1 MTLQVTQLAGFG
13 SGGGEV
19 RIVGS
24 VAGLVSSTTQ
34 MTHAMGNIDVGP
46 ASGTKKII
54 IAVTWNDNDPQ
65 TVSSLTVGGVSLT
78 EQLAVA
84 DPGTEDIGAAIWSGD
99 IASINGSQAISVI
112 LSGNVRSVGVSGVAV
127 SGLLSI
133 TADNSDGDDS
143 TLNLTITN
151 LAAPAGGV
159 AIACGASSAH
169 NTSATWGALTER
181 ADLQTGGSDSD
192 DHRHTAAWDLGLR
205 TAVNE
210 TLDFGS
216 GAQTAAAGAGFR

>member
-1 MTLQVTQLAGFG
+1 MTLQVTQIAGFG
-13 SGGGEV
+13 VGGGDV
-19 RIVGS
+19 QIVGS
-24 VAGLVSSTTQ
+24 VAGLVTTTSQ
-34 MTHAMGNIDVGP
+34 TTHAMGNIDVGP
-46 ASGTKKII
+46 ASGDKKII
-54 IAVTWNDNDPQ
+54 LAITWNDGSVR
-65 TVSSLTVGGVSLT
+65 TISAFTVGGVSLA
-78 EQLAVA
+78 EQINAA
-84 DPGTEDIGAAIWSGD
+84 DPGVENQAAAIWSAD
-99 IASINGSQAISVI
+99 IQSINGSQAISVTF
-112 LSGNVRSVGVSGVAV
+112 SGDVLAVGVSGVAV

-181 ADLQTGGSDSD
+181 ADLQTGGNSAD